1 MTKADF
7 DIICAN
13 MLLSINNEGV
23 NKKWLNMIIKALF
36 YTVVMN

>member
-7 DIICAN
+7 DISCAN

-23 NKKWLNMIIKALF
+23 NKYDFLQN
-36 YTVVMN
+36 